1 MAKKKKGRA
10 RAERAVAPSGTR
22 EAAESRRAHRGKG
35 ARAKNPNSATEWTK
49 SIVVAVALFLLLRTF
64 LVQTFVITSGS
75 MEETLLVGDMLLVN
89 RAAIGS
95 RIPGTSIRIPGYSSP
110 KRGDVLVFDPPH
122 EETLKLIKR
131 LIGIPGDTL
140 EMRDRVLYRN
150 GEIVDEPYVV
160 HSDAGDETH
169 PWMEWQRDY
178 LAPGVDSSTYTPM
191 RDNWGPLVIPEDRYF
206 MLGDNRERSLDS
218 RYWGLLEGWRL
229 EGRAVFTYYSYNKG
243 SYRPFPAI
251 REVRWGRVGRG
262 IH

>member
-1 MAKKKKGRA
+1 M
-10 RAERAVAPSGTR
+10 AVAVVLFFVL
-22 EAAESRRAHRGKG
+22 RA
-35 ARAKNPNSATEWTK
+35 
-49 SIVVAVALFLLLRTF
+49 F

-75 MEETLLVGDMLLVN
+75 MEDTLLVGDMLLVN

-95 RIPGTSIRIPGYSSP
+95 RVPLLGFRIPGYSRP
-110 KRGDVLVFDPPH
+110 ERLDVIVFDPPH

-131 LIGIPGDTL
+131 LIGMPGDTL

-150 GEIVDEPYVV
+150 GQPQDEPYVKHDDV
-160 HSDAGDETH
+160 PDESH
-169 PWMEWQRDY
+169 PWMQWQMDV
-178 LAPGVDSSTYTPM
+178 LQAGVDPATYRPT
-191 RDNWGPLVIPEDRYF
+191 RDNWGPIVIPEDRYF

-229 EGRAVFTYYSYNKG
+229 EGRAEFIYFSYNRD

-251 REVRWGRVGRG
+251 REVRWGRIASG